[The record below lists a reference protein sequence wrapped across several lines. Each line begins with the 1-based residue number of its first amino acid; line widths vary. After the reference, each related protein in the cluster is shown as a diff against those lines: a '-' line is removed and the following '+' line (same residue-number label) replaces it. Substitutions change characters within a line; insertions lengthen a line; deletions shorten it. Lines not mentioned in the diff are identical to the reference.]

1 MANREENNRRIVLTQ
16 YSEIAKKILEIKMPM
31 EQICKIT
38 ELSDEEIKNI
48 KQLNLLKTLSSKR
61 ENVPKTFKH

>member
-48 KQLNLLKTLSSKR
+48 KQLNLLKTLDILTKK
-61 ENVPKTFKH
+61 V